1 MRKSTPP
8 HLTSL
13 LLLLT
18 LLSGLSGCKQANETK
33 DLVQERP
40 ATSKPSSSGAAAV
53 SINSSAAKK
62 KSGSS
67 EPITVSNL
75 HIDIEEVGLSR
86 SAEFSY
92 FEPGHFGEKTQY
104 MGRKA
109 DEFGGAYAV
118 HCRNSL
124 PFSIEVKYSNGG
136 IKRDDALKVMQRLLP
151 GNVSS
156 ITEHD
161 DDDLKKRDATQ
172 AAEFFYY
179 EGGWHTELLYANDSI
194 ENVVQVNVWS
204 REG

>member
-1 MRKSTPP
+1 MRKSALLR
-8 HLTSL
+8 LTSL

-18 LLSGLSGCKQANETK
+18 FLSGLSGCKHASETK
-33 DLVQERP
+33 DL
-40 ATSKPSSSGAAAV
+40 GAEK
-53 SINSSAAKK
+53 SAASTKSGQVTVDDSRRPSVPKK

-67 EPITVSNL
+67 EPITVANL
-75 HIDIEEVGLSR
+75 HIDIEEVDLSK

-118 HCRNSL
+118 HCRNTL
-124 PFSIEVKYSNGG
+124 PFSIEVKYPNGG
-136 IKRDDALKVMQRLLP
+136 IKRDDALKIMQRLLP
-151 GNVSS
+151 SNVSS

-179 EGGWHTELLYANDSI
+179 EGGWHTELLYAADSI